1 MNIPVNKIIMSEK
14 LIKSKE
20 NVGSFVK
27 QVHFLGTYP
36 IPALQPSS
44 CFYAHPYHTVQLQF
58 FPVYANGILNREL
71 TPRVDKFYKSNDCF
85 VLFCNVCTYLV
96 NVLFPQYFYNS

>member
-1 MNIPVNKIIMSEK
+1 MNIPINNIIMSQK
-14 LIKSKE
+14 LIRSKE
-20 NVGSFVK
+20 NVGSLVK

-44 CFYAHPYHTVQLQF
+44 CFTLIPSHTVQLQF

-85 VLFCNVCTYLV
+85 IL
-96 NVLFPQYFYNS
+96 